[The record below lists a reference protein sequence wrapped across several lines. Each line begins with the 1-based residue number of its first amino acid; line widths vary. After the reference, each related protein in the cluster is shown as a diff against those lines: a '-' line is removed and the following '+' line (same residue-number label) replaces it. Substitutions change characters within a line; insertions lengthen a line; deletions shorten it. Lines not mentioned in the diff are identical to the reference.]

1 MDDIADTAILNLALY
16 SVGSA
21 FFLSQ
26 FQTAGFQ
33 TARSSPA
40 VRPVESVVSSTAY
53 LLISHGSRDPRP
65 QAAMHQLAQLVRERL
80 QPDLSP
86 SAAPVP
92 IKKDPIRRYQAWVS
106 PNFRRWHPKAELSG
120 SDLEVAE
127 SGVEAPTVA
136 APVAQAASMQTL
148 VGTANLEL
156 GPCPLHQ
163 QIVEFTLRAKA
174 AGVNQVKL
182 VPMFLLQGVHVMED
196 LPAEVTE
203 ARSHLADAAE
213 ITLCRHLGSHPGL
226 YRVMAERL
234 SNAEA
239 DMGIIVAH
247 GSRRPGGNKAVEAT
261 AQQLGAAVAYWSVPP
276 DLETQV
282 VQLMQRGVQ
291 RLTILP
297 YFLFAG
303 GITDAII
310 HRTEELAERFPS
322 VGIRLM
328 PPLGTSSTLA
338 DLVVELALDQPDVA

>member
-1 MDDIADTAILNLALY
+1 M
-16 SVGSA
+16 
-21 FFLSQ
+21 Q
-26 FQTAGFQ
+26 
-33 TARSSPA
+33 
-40 VRPVESVVSSTAY
+40 
-53 LLISHGSRDPRP
+53 
-65 QAAMHQLAQLVRERL
+65 QLAQLVRERL
-80 QPDLSP
+80 QPTP
-86 SAAPVP
+86 SDATVP
-92 IKKDPIRRYQAWVS
+92 ARKDPIRRYQAWVS
-106 PNFRRWHPKAELSG
+106 PNFRQWHPNAEPQG
-120 SDLEVAE
+120 SELESTTTV
-127 SGVEAPTVA
+127 GLDTPTT
-136 APVAQAASMQTL
+136 PASMQTL

-156 GPCPLHQ
+156 GPRPLHQ

-182 VPMFLLQGVHVMED
+182 IPMFLLQGVHVMED
-196 LPAEVTE
+196 LPAEVSE
-203 ARSHLADAAE
+203 ARQHLTDAVE
-213 ITLCRHLGSHPGL
+213 ITLCHHLGSHPGL

-234 SNAEA
+234 SNAGS
-239 DMGIIVAH
+239 DMGIVVAH

-310 HRTEELAERFPS
+310 HRTEELAERFPGM
-322 VGIRLM
+322 GIRLM

-338 DLVVELALDQPDVA
+338 DLVVELALAQPDVA